1 MNILSKLTFR
11 SLKLNKK
18 RTIVTIIGIVL
29 ATALITGVT
38 TMLASSG
45 ASTIQYAKQHF
56 GDYHLEITNVP
67 SNDIERIQ
75 NLDNIENTF
84 LTQHA
89 GYGIFEY
96 AFKEMPIQVL
106 NFSDDAF
113 HLLGIELIEG
123 SFPKSDNEIVIS
135 NQIEQLENIKLSI
148 GSTLSFSI

>member
-67 SNDIERIQ
+67 SNVIEAT
-75 NLDNIENTF
+75 E
-84 LTQHA
+84 
-89 GYGIFEY
+89 
-96 AFKEMPIQVL
+96 P
-106 NFSDDAF
+106 
-113 HLLGIELIEG
+113 
-123 SFPKSDNEIVIS
+123 
-135 NQIEQLENIKLSI
+135 
-148 GSTLSFSI
+148 